1 MYRRQA
7 KRRPGI
13 QHLFRSYGLMLKW
26 QALSNKPILPLN
38 LVVQLMIAVGFIIG
52 IGFFYPQIDPNTAK
66 YLTTGA
72 PTISLLMIGLVL
84 VPQVVSLARKEG
96 TFDYIWSLPVPRL
109 IYVAADA
116 TIWIL
121 VSLPGVVLSVILGS
135 AYYHFGLHIS
145 LLVIPAVLLIAM
157 TGVFIGYSLAHGAPK
172 PEMAVLATQIIV
184 FVIMIFSPIMY
195 PVEQLPGWLAAVHR
209 FLPIKYMADLS
220 RGTLTD
226 LNVNLGLAF
235 AVVGGW
241 CLFGLVVTSLLVR
254 RRR

>member
-1 MYRRQA
+1 M
-7 KRRPGI
+7 KR
-13 QHLFRSYGLMLKW
+13 LLRSYGLMLKW

-38 LVVQLMIAVGFIIG
+38 LIVQLMIAVGFIIG
-52 IGFFYPQIDPNTAK
+52 IGFFYPEITPNTAK

-84 VPQVVSLARKEG
+84 VPQVVALARTQG

-109 IYVAADA
+109 AYVAADA

-121 VSLPGVVLSVILGS
+121 VSLPGVILSLIMGS
-135 AYYHFGLHIS
+135 VYYHFGLQFNW
-145 LLVIPAVLLIAM
+145 LVIPAVLLISM
-157 TGVFIGYSLAHGAPK
+157 TGIFVGYSIAHGAPK
-172 PEMAVLATQIIV
+172 PQMAQLATQVIV
-184 FVIMIFSPIMY
+184 FAIMIFSPIMY
-195 PVEQLPGWLAAVHR
+195 PVEQLPDWLAAVHR
-209 FLPIKYMADLS
+209 VLPVQYMADLT

-241 CLFGLVVTSLLVR
+241 CLFGLIATSALIHR
-254 RRR
+254 RR